1 MEENCQEHEEHKPL
15 LFPNIG
21 PRKPSKTL
29 MLFDGAIVD
38 GDGGRESQ
46 YEPWPLV
53 SGDEANNPPASKK
66 PKLDLQLS
74 LGLPSKDAESLQPG
88 PSSHQSRISHPNGK
102 PLTFPKYLFQM

>member
-1 MEENCQEHEEHKPL
+1 MANRL
-15 LFPNIG
+15 LNIV
-21 PRKPSKTL
+21 SIA
-29 MLFDGAIVD
+29 DGAIVD

-74 LGLPSKDAESLQPG
+74 LGLSSKDAESVKPG
-88 PSSHQSRISHPNGK
+88 PSSHQSRISHPNEINLESENASRK
-102 PLTFPKYLFQM
+102 